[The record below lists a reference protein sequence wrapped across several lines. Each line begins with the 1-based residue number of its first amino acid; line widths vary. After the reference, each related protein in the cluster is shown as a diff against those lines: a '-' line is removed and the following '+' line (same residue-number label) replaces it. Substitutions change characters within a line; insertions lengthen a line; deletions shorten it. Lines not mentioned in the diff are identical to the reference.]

1 MPHSR
6 SGDRAQP
13 HDPGADRWPPNPAA
27 RDSGSLDLSVREP
40 TAGRLIDRIGDP
52 GSVPVVLDGGLATRL
67 EARGHDL
74 SSHLWSARM
83 LLDGPEEV
91 REAHR
96 DFFAAGAEVA
106 TTASYQLSFE
116 GLASAGLGPAE
127 TERLLRLSVA
137 VARDAAVGFDDGPQ
151 RWVAGSVGPYG
162 AARADGSE
170 YRGDYGLSV
179 ADLRNW
185 HRRRLQTLA
194 EAGPDVLALETIP
207 CLAEVEA
214 LLAEVDGSGMPCWLS
229 LTNVADRTRLGEP
242 VAEAFTMARDV
253 REVVA
258 VGVNCCATTGL
269 ADIVEL
275 AAQTSGKAAV
285 AYPNSGEGWDPAARA
300 WRGPGRFDPADAPAW
315 VSAGAR
321 LIGGCCR
328 VTPTQIHQIATL
340 VGEASTPGA
349 ARSAA
354 DDPAS
359 WRCLGG

>member
-1 MPHSR
+1 MPNSR
-6 SGDRAQP
+6 PSDRAHP
-13 HDPGADRWPPNPAA
+13 HGPGAERWPPNPAA
-27 RDSGSLDLSVREP
+27 HGSGSPGSSARAPLAERVV
-40 TAGRLIDRIGDP
+40 DRIVDL
-52 GSVPVVLDGGLATRL
+52 GSTPVVLDGGLATRL

-83 LLDGPEEV
+83 LLDDPEEV

-106 TTASYQLSFE
+106 TTASYQVSFE
-116 GLASAGLGPAE
+116 GLATAGLGPAE
-127 TERLLRLSVA
+127 TERLLRLSVS
-137 VARDAAVGFDDGPQ
+137 VARDAAEGFDDRRQ
-151 RWVAGSVGPYG
+151 RWVAASVGPYG

-185 HRRRLQTLA
+185 HRRRLQTLM

-207 CLAEVEA
+207 CLAEAEA

-242 VAEAFTMARDV
+242 VVEAFAMARDV
-253 REVVA
+253 PEVVA

-269 ADIVEL
+269 ADIVQL

-285 AYPNSGEGWDPAARA
+285 TYPNSGEGWDPAARA

-321 LIGGCCR
+321 LVGGCCR
-328 VTPTQIHQIATL
+328 VTPTQIHQVATL
-340 VGEASTPGA
+340 V
-349 ARSAA
+349 R
-354 DDPAS
+354 
-359 WRCLGG
+359 